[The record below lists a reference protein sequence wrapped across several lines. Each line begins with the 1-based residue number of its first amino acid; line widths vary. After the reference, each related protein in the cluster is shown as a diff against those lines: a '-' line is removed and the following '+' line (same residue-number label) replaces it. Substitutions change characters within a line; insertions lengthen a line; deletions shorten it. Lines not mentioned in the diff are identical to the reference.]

1 MIFNLIQMPLKIS
14 NSNTIAIYMYSTIPS
29 CNTGSSFAYNSLYS
43 SIMSFFLG
51 KISQKVKS
59 PIFFIQESI
68 ISDQR
73 LQMRQMEYN
82 ISFVNLTK

>member
-1 MIFNLIQMPLKIS
+1 
-14 NSNTIAIYMYSTIPS
+14 MYSTIPS

-43 SIMSFFLG
+43 SIMSDFLE
-51 KISQKVKS
+51 KLAEKSS

-82 ISFVNLTK
+82 ISSVDLTK

>member
-1 MIFNLIQMPLKIS
+1 
-14 NSNTIAIYMYSTIPS
+14 MYSTIPS

-43 SIMSFFLG
+43 SIMSDFLE
-51 KISQKVKS
+51 KLAEKSKVQ
-59 PIFFIQESI
+59 IFFIQESI
-68 ISDQR
+68 ISDQW